1 MTDALYIVGVGSTP
15 TGRFADVPLRAMAR
29 QAIDLALVDAGATAD
44 QVGAAFF
51 ANVGQSLLQG
61 QHMIGGQVA
70 LREAGLDGI
79 PIVNVEN
86 ACASASTAFYLA
98 CAHLRAGLC
107 DVALAV
113 GAEKLSH
120 PDKARTFSIFDGAH
134 DAERPEALLRFLA
147 QQAGEAP
154 AQAADAQQR
163 SVFMDIYAALARAHM
178 ARHGTTQRQLA
189 HVAAK
194 NHSHSVLNP
203 LAQHRVAMSVDE
215 VLAAR
220 AITWPLTLPMCA
232 PIGDGAAAAL
242 IVREDALARFGFDA
256 KRAVRV
262 RASVLVSGSDR
273 ADGRETPISRRAAL
287 RAYADAG
294 VGPEDIDV
302 SEVHDATAF
311 GEIAQCE
318 HLGFCEPGQGGW
330 LAEHGHTTL
339 GGRQP
344 VNPSGGLESKG
355 HPIGATGLMQIH
367 ELVLQLRGEAGGR
380 QVADARLA
388 LAENGGGFLG
398 HEEAAATLTILEQ
411 AARRA

>member
-1 MTDALYIVGVGSTP
+1 MTAPLYIVGVGSTP
-15 TGRFADVPLRAMAR
+15 TGRFAHVPLRAMAR
-29 QAIDLALVDAGATAD
+29 QAIDLALADAGATTD

-70 LREAGLDGI
+70 LRGAGLGGI
-79 PIVNVEN
+79 PVVNVEN

-98 CAHLRAGLC
+98 CAHLRAGMC
-107 DVALAV
+107 DMVLAV

-134 DAERPEALLRFLA
+134 DAEQPDALLRFLA
-147 QQAGEAP
+147 QLAGEDAAP
-154 AQAADAQQR
+154 AVTQQR

-194 NHSHSVLNP
+194 NHGHSVLNP
-203 LAQHRVAMSVDE
+203 LAQHRNAMTVDE

-242 IVREDALARFGFDA
+242 IVREDALARFDA
-256 KRAVRV
+256 RRAVRV
-262 RASVLVSGSDR
+262 RASVLASGSDR
-273 ADGRETPISRRAAL
+273 TNGGEAPISRRAAL
-287 RAYADAG
+287 RAYAEAG
-294 VGPEDIDV
+294 VGPDDIDV

-311 GEIAQCE
+311 GEIVQCE

-330 LAEHGHTTL
+330 LAQKGHTTL
-339 GGRQP
+339 GGRRP

-355 HPIGATGLMQIH
+355 HPIGATGLMQLH

-380 QVADARLA
+380 QVANARLA

-398 HEEAAATLTILEQ
+398 HEEAAATITILERVAQ
-411 AARRA
+411 RT

>member
-1 MTDALYIVGVGSTP
+1 MDAPLYIVGVGSTP
-15 TGRFADVPLRAMAR
+15 TGRFADLPLRALAR
-29 QAIDLALVDAGATAD
+29 QAIDLALADAGATTD

-70 LREAGLDGI
+70 LRAAGLGGI
-79 PIVNVEN
+79 PVINVEN

-98 CAHLRAGLC
+98 CAHLRAGMC
-107 DVALAV
+107 DVVLAV

-134 DAERPEALLRFLA
+134 DAEQPEALRRFLA
-147 QQAGEAP
+147 EQAGADPTQANAAP
-154 AQAADAQQR
+154 QR

-194 NHSHSVLNP
+194 NHGHSALNP
-203 LAQHRVAMSVDE
+203 LAQHRAAMSVDE

-220 AITWPLTLPMCA
+220 AIAWPLTLPMCA

-242 IVREDALARFGFDA
+242 IVREDALARFDA
-256 KRAVRV
+256 RRAVRV
-262 RASVLVSGSDR
+262 RASVLASGSDR
-273 ADGRETPISRRAAL
+273 TGERETSISRRAAL

-294 VGPEDIDV
+294 VGPDDIDV
-302 SEVHDATAF
+302 GEVHDATAF
-311 GEIAQCE
+311 GEIVQCE

-330 LAEHGHTTL
+330 LAEQGHTAL
-339 GGRQP
+339 GGRLP
-344 VNPSGGLESKG
+344 INPSGGLESKG

-367 ELVLQLRGEAGGR
+367 ELVLQLRGEAGQR
-380 QVADARLA
+380 QVTDARLA

-398 HEEAAATLTILEQ
+398 HEEAAATITILER
-411 AARRA
+411 AARHP

>member
-1 MTDALYIVGVGSTP
+1 MTVPLYILGVGSTP
-15 TGRFADVPLRAMAR
+15 TGRFADVALRTLAR
-29 QAIDLALVDAGATAD
+29 QAIDLALADAGATTD

-79 PIVNVEN
+79 PIINVEN

-147 QQAGEAP
+147 QQAGEDP
-154 AQAADAQQR
+154 TQAAVAQQR

-194 NHSHSVLNP
+194 NHGHSVHNP

-220 AITWPLTLPMCA
+220 TSAES
-232 PIGDGAAAAL
+232 GA
-242 IVREDALARFGFDA
+242 R
-256 KRAVRV
+256 
-262 RASVLVSGSDR
+262 
-273 ADGRETPISRRAAL
+273 
-287 RAYADAG
+287 
-294 VGPEDIDV
+294 
-302 SEVHDATAF
+302 
-311 GEIAQCE
+311 
-318 HLGFCEPGQGGW
+318 
-330 LAEHGHTTL
+330 
-339 GGRQP
+339 
-344 VNPSGGLESKG
+344 
-355 HPIGATGLMQIH
+355 
-367 ELVLQLRGEAGGR
+367 
-380 QVADARLA
+380 
-388 LAENGGGFLG
+388 
-398 HEEAAATLTILEQ
+398 
-411 AARRA
+411 

>member
-1 MTDALYIVGVGSTP
+1 MTVPLYIVGVGSTP
-15 TGRFADVPLRAMAR
+15 TGRFADVALRTMAR
-29 QAIDLALVDAGATAD
+29 QAIDLALADAGATAD

-79 PIVNVEN
+79 PIINVEN

-147 QQAGEAP
+147 QQAGEDP
-154 AQAADAQQR
+154 TQAAVAQQR

-194 NHSHSVLNP
+194 NHSHSVHNP

-242 IVREDALARFGFDA
+242 IVREDALERFDA

-273 ADGRETPISRRAAL
+273 VDGRETPISRRAAL

-318 HLGFCEPGQGGW
+318 HLGLCEPGQGGW
-330 LAEHGHTTL
+330 LAEQGHTTL
-339 GGRQP
+339 GGRRP

-398 HEEAAATLTILEQ
+398 HEEAAATITILER
-411 AARRA
+411 AAQRT

>member
-1 MTDALYIVGVGSTP
+1 MTAALYIVGVGSTP
-15 TGRFADVPLRAMAR
+15 TGRFADVPLRMMAR
-29 QAIDLALVDAGATAD
+29 QAIDLALVDAGAMAD

-79 PIVNVEN
+79 PIINVEN

-147 QQAGEAP
+147 QQAGEEPTQVAV
-154 AQAADAQQR
+154 AQQR

-178 ARHGTTQRQLA
+178 ARYGTTQRQLA

-194 NHSHSVLNP
+194 NHSHSVRNP
-203 LAQHRVAMSVDE
+203 LAQHRVAMSIDE
-215 VLAAR
+215 VLASR
-220 AITWPLTLPMCA
+220 AISWPLTLPMCA

-242 IVREDALARFGFDA
+242 IVREDALERFDA

-273 ADGRETPISRRAAL
+273 VDDRETLISRRAAL

-294 VGPEDIDV
+294 VGPEDVDV

-330 LAEHGHTTL
+330 LAEQGHTTL
-339 GGRQP
+339 GGCRP

-380 QVADARLA
+380 QVANARLA

-398 HEEAAATLTILEQ
+398 REEAAATVTILEQ

>member
-1 MTDALYIVGVGSTP
+1 MTVPLYIVGVGSTP
-15 TGRFADVPLRAMAR
+15 TGRFAEVPLRAMAR
-29 QAIDLALVDAGATAD
+29 DAIGLALADAGATAD

-61 QHMIGGQVA
+61 QHMIGGQVV
-70 LREAGLDGI
+70 LRESGLDGI

-134 DAERPEALLRFLA
+134 DIEDPEALQRFLA
-147 QQAGEAP
+147 RQACEERAQP
-154 AQAADAQQR
+154 AATAQQR

-194 NHSHSVLNP
+194 NRGHSVLNP
-203 LAQHRVAMSVDE
+203 LAQHRVGMSVEE

-242 IVREDALARFGFDA
+242 IVREDALARFDV

-262 RASVLVSGSDR
+262 RASVLVSGAER
-273 ADGRETPISRRAAL
+273 TTGRETPISHRAAL
-287 RAYADAG
+287 RAYAAAS

-330 LAEHGHTTL
+330 LAERGHTTL
-339 GGRQP
+339 GGRRP

-380 QVADARLA
+380 QVANARLA

-398 HEEAAATLTILEQ
+398 HEEAAATVTILEKPAQ
-411 AARRA
+411 RA

>member
-1 MTDALYIVGVGSTP
+1 MTVPLYIVGVGSTP
-15 TGRFADVPLRAMAR
+15 TGRFADVPLRAMAH
-29 QAIDLALVDAGATAD
+29 QAVDLALADAGTTTD

-70 LREAGLDGI
+70 LRGAGLEGI
-79 PIVNVEN
+79 PVVNVEN

-134 DAERPEALLRFLA
+134 DAEQPEALLRFLA
-147 QQAGEAP
+147 EQAGKDP

-194 NHSHSVLNP
+194 NHGHSVLNP

-242 IVREDALARFGFDA
+242 IVRGDALERFDA

-262 RASVLVSGSDR
+262 RASVLVSG
-273 ADGRETPISRRAAL
+273 AGGGDGGVTPISRRAAL

-318 HLGFCEPGQGGW
+318 HLGFCEPGQAGW
-330 LAEHGHTTL
+330 LAEHGHTAL
-339 GGRQP
+339 GGHLP

-380 QVADARLA
+380 QVAHARLA

-398 HEEAAATLTILEQ
+398 HEEAAATITILEQ
-411 AARRA
+411 AAQPA